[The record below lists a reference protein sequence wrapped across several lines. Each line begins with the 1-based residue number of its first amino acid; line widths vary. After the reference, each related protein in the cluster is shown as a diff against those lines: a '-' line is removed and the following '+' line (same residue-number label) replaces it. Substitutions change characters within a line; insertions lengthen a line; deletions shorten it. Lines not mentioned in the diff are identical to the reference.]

1 MDDLKANKQLIE
13 FNKMITSRDKLAAF
27 FEIEV
32 GGSINSNIL
41 DEIGKLDCGA
51 VFCLE
56 STSINSVWIS
66 SSSSVVGAL
75 PKILEVYKRYFKGT
89 QDTKLKLLS
98 PSSANYSLSKVQRL
112 LDCDYWARVYKQ
124 KNMQLVL
131 NNRPFINYQ
140 LTIFNDYTKRRVLV
154 ILSTARYKKYLVDS
168 FDTEKEAINRLKD
181 IEGGRVVVKDVI
193 EVI

>member
-1 MDDLKANKQLIE
+1 M
-13 FNKMITSRDKLAAF
+13 
-27 FEIEV
+27 
-32 GGSINSNIL
+32 
-41 DEIGKLDCGA
+41 
-51 VFCLE
+51 FCLE

-75 PKILEVYKRYFKGT
+75 PKILEVYKRYFKGA

-140 LTIFNDYTKRRVLV
+140 LTIFNEYTKRRDLV